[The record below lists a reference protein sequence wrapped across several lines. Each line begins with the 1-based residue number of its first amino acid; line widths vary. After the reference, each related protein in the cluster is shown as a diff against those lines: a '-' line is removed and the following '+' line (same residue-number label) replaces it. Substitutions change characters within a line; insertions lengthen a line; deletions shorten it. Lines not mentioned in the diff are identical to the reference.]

1 MGQAEFARHRGV
13 SKAVVTKWKGQ
24 GLLVLT
30 EDGKVDVEQ
39 TEWNLDQRPAN
50 YRGGTTHRPVRT
62 VPRDEEPVGKPAR
75 PAAAPRPAAPPQQLT
90 GDEPSDHGN
99 EIDWDDPN
107 LPPNL
112 ALQRKENYLGLL
124 RKLDHATKQGALVD
138 RAAAE
143 AAFFDEARAIR
154 DAWIAWPARV
164 SIEMADA
171 LKIDAR
177 ELTQVPSDYVN
188 KHLAEL
194 GEPSDLDLS
203 RHQQS

>member
-1 MGQAEFARHRGV
+1 MSQAEFARHRGV
-13 SKAVVTKWKGQ
+13 SKAIVTKWKGQ
-24 GLLVLT
+24 GLVSLT
-30 EDGKVDVEQ
+30 DDGKVDVDA
-39 TEWNLDQRPAN
+39 TEWNLDQRPAT
-50 YRGGTTHRPVRT
+50 YRGGTTHRPVRAI
-62 VPRDEEPVGKPAR
+62 PQDDELAGKPAR
-75 PAAAPRPAAPPQQLT
+75 PAAAPRPAPPAPEPVN
-90 GDEPSDHGN
+90 DEAGSDPA

-124 RKLDHATKQGALVD
+124 RKQDHGVKQGALVD

-143 AAFFDEARAIR
+143 AAFFKEARAMR

-164 SIEMADA
+164 AIEMADA

-177 ELTQVPSDYVN
+177 ELTQVLSDYVN

>member
-30 EDGKVDVEQ
+30 EDGKVDVER

-50 YRGGTTHRPVRT
+50 YRGGTTHRPVRAI
-62 VPRDEEPVGKPAR
+62 PRDDDPPGKPAR
-75 PAAAPRPAAPPQQLT
+75 PAVASRPAAPLQQPA
-90 GDEPSDHGN
+90 GDEPDEDGA

-164 SIEMADA
+164 AIEMADA

-177 ELTQVPSDYVN
+177 ELTQVLSDYVN